1 MHDRV
6 AHLPSNS
13 IFLKN
18 RARSISTRERNLAT
32 VRASVLVVDDG
43 IIIAEDIRRRLE
55 ASGYSV
61 VDIVTTGEEAIER
74 ARTIRPDLV
83 LMDIRLDGVM
93 DGIEAAQKIKS
104 LFDIPVVFVT
114 AYSDDATLTRVKA
127 AGSFGFVVKPVEA
140 RELRTTIDLALHTH
154 AADRCLRVSEE
165 RHRRLID
172 SSPDAIIV
180 VDPAGNITA
189 CNSRSVD
196 ILGFRCKEVFAGRS
210 FFDFVAPEDRERA
223 TNFVSSIFAGD
234 SPGMADYRIL
244 QVDRGAIPVE
254 INAAPVIDEHGNAR
268 EAFLDIRDITGR
280 KHVENQ
286 NRISLLQ
293 KEVLLKE
300 LHHRIKNNLSII
312 ASLLN
317 LQSRSVED
325 EEALKAF
332 KESQTRIESMALIHQ
347 QLSRSNGL
355 KDVDLHE
362 YFTQLASLLFR
373 AYGITA
379 GNISL
384 SLHLDHVSLG
394 IDKAIPAGIIVNELV
409 SNSLKHAFP
418 AKRKGEV
425 TVEIHATSDN
435 TVNLIVCDNGVG
447 LPEDWRLEE
456 SASFGLELVR
466 MLTETLKGSLAIER
480 ENGTRIAI
488 AFPT

>member
-1 MHDRV
+1 MHDRI

-13 IFLKN
+13 TFLKN
-18 RARSISTRERNLAT
+18 RARSISTMERNPAT
-32 VRASVLVVDDG
+32 TRATVLVVDDG

-104 LFDIPVVFVT
+104 LFEIPVVFVT
-114 AYSDDATLTRVKA
+114 AYSDEATLTRVKA

-140 RELRTTIDLALHTH
+140 RELRTTIDLALHKH
-154 AADRCLRVSEE
+154 AAERCLRVSEE

-172 SSPDAIIV
+172 SSPDAVII
-180 VDPAGNITA
+180 VDPAGAITA
-189 CNSRSVD
+189 CNRRTVD
-196 ILGFRCKEVFAGRS
+196 ILGFRCAEVLAGKS
-210 FFDFVAPEDRERA
+210 FFDFVAQEERERA
-223 TNFVSSIFAGD
+223 AEFVSGIFSGD
-234 SPGMADYRIL
+234 SPGMCDCRIL
-244 QVDRGAIPVE
+244 HIDGGAIPVE
-254 INAAPVIDEHGNAR
+254 INAAPVNDRHGIAK
-268 EAFLDIRDITGR
+268 EAILDIRDITGR
-280 KHVENQ
+280 RHIEDQ
-286 NRISLLQ
+286 HRLSLLQ

-300 LHHRIKNNLSII
+300 LHHRMKNNLSVI
-312 ASLLN
+312 ASLLS
-317 LQSRSVED
+317 LQSCSVED
-325 EEALKAF
+325 EEALNAF

-355 KDVDLHE
+355 KDVDLSE
-362 YFTQLASLLFR
+362 YFTQLTSLLFR
-373 AYGITA
+373 AYGNPA

-384 SLHLDHVSLG
+384 SLHLDNIHIG
-394 IDKAIPAGIIVNELV
+394 IEKAIPAGIIVNELV

-425 TVEIHATSDN
+425 AVEIHATTDAV
-435 TVNLIVCDNGVG
+435 TLIVRDDGVG
-447 LPEDWRLEE
+447 LPHDWRLEE

-466 MLTETLKGSLAIER
+466 MLTETMKGSLVIER
-480 ENGTRIAI
+480 EHGTRIAI
-488 AFPT
+488 AFPA